1 MRLRNLILTSI
12 AAVGLA
18 AGSASADR
26 ERIAV
31 HPHHIVVKERFGHH
45 NNTVVR
51 ERFGRNDNVV
61 VRDRVGGR
69 TFIAHDR
76 VIEVL
81 RARHIRYIGAPY
93 IYGGQYVV
101 RCYDNFGRLSYCS
114 VDPYSGAFIGFKV
127 RL

>member
-1 MRLRNLILTSI
+1 MKLRHLILTSI

-18 AGSASADR
+18 AGSASADN

-45 NNTVVR
+45 NDVVVR
-51 ERFGRNDNVV
+51 ER
-61 VRDRVGGR
+61 VGGR
-69 TFIAHDR
+69 RFIAHDR

-101 RCYDNFGRLSYCS
+101 RCYDNFGRLAYCS
-114 VDPYSGAFIGFKV
+114 VDPYSGAFIGFRV